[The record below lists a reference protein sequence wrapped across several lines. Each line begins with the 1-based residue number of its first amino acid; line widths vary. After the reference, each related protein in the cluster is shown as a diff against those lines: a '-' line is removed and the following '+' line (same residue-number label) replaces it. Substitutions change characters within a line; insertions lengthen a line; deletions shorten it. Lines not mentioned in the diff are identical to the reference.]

1 MPARSRS
8 LLRRTPS
15 ARSSD
20 EGLRGP
26 QITGVETSVYKIPTD
41 APESDGTLQ
50 WDSTTLVLAEISAGG
65 KTGLGY
71 SYCSAAA
78 AEIIGGKLAECL
90 EGKSAFSIPRL
101 WQEMVG
107 AVRNVGWRGVAA
119 NAVSAVDIAL
129 WDLKAKLLESPLCEL
144 LGRAQDRVEVY
155 GSGGFTSYDNSRL
168 ATQLGD
174 WAKQQGCRAV
184 KMKIGRDPDQ
194 DIARIKLAHSGIGKA
209 QLFVDANGAYSRKQA
224 LHFAE
229 AFADLGI
236 GWFEE
241 PVSSDD
247 LEGLRLL
254 RDRAPPVMD
263 IAAGEYGYEHF
274 YFRRM
279 LEAGAVD
286 VLQIDAT
293 RCCGYSG
300 FLTAAAIAN
309 GFSTPVSSHCAPAIH
324 LPVAAACTHLRHMEW
339 FHDHVRIEHMLFE
352 GAPEIRDGFISP
364 DLQRVGHGLE
374 LKRAD
379 AERFRGA
386 K

>member
-8 LLRRTPS
+8 LLRRTPY
-15 ARSSD
+15 AKSSD
-20 EGLRGP
+20 KALRGP
-26 QITGVETSVYKIPTD
+26 EITGISTSVYKIPTD

-50 WDSTTLVLAEISAGG
+50 WDSTTMLLVEISAGG

-78 AEIIGGKLAECL
+78 DEIISEKLAEHL
-90 EGKSAFSIPRL
+90 KDKDAFSIPSL
-101 WQEMVG
+101 WEAMVD
-107 AVRNVGWRGVAA
+107 AVRNVGWRGAAA
-119 NAVSAVDIAL
+119 NAISAVDIAL
-129 WDLKAKLLESPLCEL
+129 WDLKARLLALPLCEL
-144 LGRAQDRVEVY
+144 LGRAQDRIEVY

-168 ATQLGD
+168 AAQLGG
-174 WAKQQGCRAV
+174 WAKEQGCRAV
-184 KMKIGRDPDQ
+184 KMKIGRQPDQ
-194 DIARIKLAHSGIGKA
+194 DIARVKVAHSVIGNA

-229 AFADLGI
+229 AFAEFDI
-236 GWFEE
+236 RWFEE

-254 RDRAPPVMD
+254 RDRAPPVTD

-309 GFSTPVSSHCAPAIH
+309 AFSTPVSSHCAPAIH

-352 GAPEIRDGFISP
+352 GAPEIRDGYIAP
-364 DLQRVGHGLE
+364 DLQRIGHGLE
-374 LKRAD
+374 FKRSD
-379 AERFRGA
+379 AEKFRGA